1 MVQSASDSPILVV
14 YSATIASYILSLK
27 EKVKILSELL
37 IYGPTP
43 PLRGGIPRHTHFLA
57 NAICSNWTTTVYS
70 PDKLYPNWLYPGES
84 QSEGKGSELG
94 ARLEYGLV
102 RDGDLRMIFQVVVG
116 KRFDVALIPWW
127 TTARAPQ
134 TLALIFA
141 LRLRRTPF
149 AFFCHNVVPHDS
161 GSVSRFLTRLILR
174 NARAHL
180 VQGDK
185 ESQVL
190 TQLIPGS
197 NPCVVSHPS
206 WESSEAKPS
215 SKTSNRFLFF
225 GFVRAYKG
233 IELLID
239 AIPLIDPSLDYEIV
253 IMGEVWEKR
262 LEERLNKLADNFPQV
277 RLTLRYVSDAEMAK
291 AFQSSRAI
299 LMPYLSATA
308 SGVMALAKQYQK
320 PVIAS
325 DIPAFR
331 SEMTEVSDGLLF
343 DRTRAA
349 SLASSI
355 EAFLKNPEL
364 ASSPWSHLASE
375 PYDWVSLAKDVSEAL
390 EKARHR

>member
-70 PDKLYPNWLYPGES
+70 PEKLYPNWLYPGES
-84 QSEGKGSELG
+84 QSEGKGPELG
-94 ARLEYGLV
+94 ARVEYGLV

-116 KRFDVALIPWW
+116 KRFDVAVIPWW

-161 GSVSRFLTRLILR
+161 GSMSRFLTRLILR
-174 NARAHL
+174 SARAHL

-197 NPCVVSHPS
+197 SPCVVSHPS
-206 WESSEAKPS
+206 WESSKAKPS
-215 SKTSNRFLFF
+215 FKTSNRFLFF
-225 GFVRAYKG
+225 GFVRSYKG

-364 ASSPWSHLASE
+364 ASSPWSHSSE

-390 EKARHR
+390 EKVQNR